1 MDSRSSS
8 LGSDMCMWMRC
19 DGIGQ
24 SSHYPHTH
32 TPNLGL
38 YTVQDSW
45 NSHQPEARLSPSI
58 HRVTLSV
65 SHDSPSRD
73 IADSR
78 LRSVLSIIYIRF
90 CNFILSALSL
100 RPISPQPW
108 FHSSYRLSN
117 FRSLST
123 SLSLSLSSHPNEL
136 PPLLHLY
143 AITFSCPV
151 TSRWLKASPNYTTTV
166 VWRWPHG
173 LQPSSR
179 RRRI

>member
-1 MDSRSSS
+1 
-8 LGSDMCMWMRC
+8 MRL
-19 DGIGQ
+19 
-24 SSHYPHTH
+24 

-38 YTVQDSW
+38 DRTRGIVINPRHDFR
-45 NSHQPEARLSPSI
+45 PAF
-58 HRVTLSV
+58 TLSV

-73 IADSR
+73 IANSR

-90 CNFILSALSL
+90 YSILSALSL
-100 RPISPQPW
+100 RSISPQPW
-108 FHSSYRLSN
+108 YSSSYRLSN

-123 SLSLSLSSHPNEL
+123 SLSLSSHPKE
-136 PPLLHLY
+136 LLHLY
-143 AITFSCPV
+143 AIPSSCPV
-151 TSRWLKASPNYTTTV
+151 TSRWLKGRPNYTTTV